1 MIMMKYK
8 AIILMAAAAMGL
20 TACYDSYEKDF
31 EVTKAYFASQKPLRT
46 LVADTGMSIKVGVAI
61 GGKREVDTRDWA
73 TFEIDQTLLDGT
85 SFTLLPESYYR
96 LSDPSRMTVSNPNLA
111 ICDVKVEFTD
121 EFYNDANAA
130 GKYYALPFRMTGH
143 SQDEVLT
150 DVTGQP
156 KDYSIVAVKYVSKW
170 HGTYFVRGKMTNLA
184 TDEVSEYYNKDLSRN
199 LTRDLST
206 VSRNVVRRTG
216 FGSTNVSGEALNIIV
231 NDDLSVTLEA
241 AGSVAIEEASAS
253 LNPEADGLELA
264 GKQPEFKISY
274 VFERSGVKYRVEE
287 TLTRRQNPE
296 DDLRFE
302 EW

>member
-1 MIMMKYK
+1 MKYTAIMM
-8 AIILMAAAAMGL
+8 MAAAALCL
-20 TACYDSYEKDF
+20 TSCYDSYEKDF
-31 EVTKAYFASQKPLRT
+31 EVTRAYFASQKPLRT

-61 GGKREVDTRDWA
+61 GGKREVDTGDWA
-73 TFEIDQTLLDGT
+73 TFEIDPTLLDGT
-85 SFTLLPESYYR
+85 GFTLLPESYYR

-130 GKYYALPFRMTGH
+130 GRYYALPFRMTGH
-143 SQDEVLT
+143 NQDEVLT
-150 DVTGQP
+150 DVTGHP
-156 KDYSIVAVKYVSKW
+156 KDYSVVAVKYVSKW

-184 TDEVSEYYNKDLSRN
+184 TDEVSEYCNKDLSRN
-199 LTRDLST
+199 ITRDLTT
-206 VSRNVVRRTG
+206 VSRNVIRRTG
-216 FGSTNVSGEALNIIV
+216 FGSVNVGGEVLDIIV

-264 GKQPEFKISY
+264 GKQPEFTLSY
-274 VFERSGVKYRVEE
+274 IFERGGVRYKVEE
-287 TLTRRQNPE
+287 TLIRRQNPE
-296 DDLRFE
+296 ADLRFE